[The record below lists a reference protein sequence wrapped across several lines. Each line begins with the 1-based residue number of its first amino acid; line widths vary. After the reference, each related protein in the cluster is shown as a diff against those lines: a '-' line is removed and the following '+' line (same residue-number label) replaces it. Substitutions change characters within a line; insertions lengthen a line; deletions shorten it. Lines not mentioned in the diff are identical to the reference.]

1 VIANDRPNPDA
12 LLAAIQS
19 ESAQRKRGRLK
30 VFLGM
35 CPGVGKTYAMLEAA
49 QRELKS
55 GRDLVIGYV
64 ETHGRKETDALVA
77 GLPVIPR
84 NQFTYRDLELTEMD
98 LDAVLA
104 RHPQLALV
112 DELAHT
118 NAPGSRHPK
127 RWQDVNELLDAG
139 IDVFTTLNVQH
150 LESRADTVRQITGA
164 EIRETVPDG
173 ILDTAEMELVDLPPA
188 DLVAR
193 LQQGKVY
200 LPERAASAAQNFF
213 RESNLT
219 ALRELSLRLV
229 ADHVGM
235 DTQEYHR
242 TQAGAGAWKTGHRL
256 MVAVSASPLSES
268 LIRWTRRMADS
279 LRCPWLAVH
288 VENSRALADDAQA
301 RLEKNLT
308 LARALGAEVTDT
320 ADENLAS
327 GLLRIARQ
335 NNVSQII
342 IGKPAA
348 ANLLEWFR
356 AGKLLRQLA
365 RESGDIDLQ
374 IVRAEKSGPAPVP
387 PRWRWRPATNWKQY
401 AVAAAVLAGVGLLN
415 ELLAQYTGPRV
426 PGFVFL
432 LVVVLLALFLGR
444 GPVLFAGAASALA
457 WNYFFLPPKFTFIIT
472 STEDGVL
479 FGLYFVVAIVLGQL
493 VARIRAQELAERQRE
508 ERAMAL
514 YQLTREFA
522 QAGTRDEVVWQLVG
536 EINRVFHAP
545 AAVVLPGNKSLGAHP
560 DSSLVLTD
568 KELHVAEWS
577 FLNRQP
583 AGKFTDNL
591 PGADALHLPLVTE
604 RSVVGVLSVQLPEKT
619 LPLARRDLLEACARQ
634 AALVLDRV
642 ALRAAG
648 EQSKLVAESER
659 LSNALLN
666 SISHELRT
674 PLAAI
679 TSATGALAGSQNQAG
694 GFDRK
699 MVAEIQ
705 EASARLNRLVGN
717 LLDVTRL
724 DSGHVRPRLDWCDV
738 GDLVQTT
745 VHSLERELA
754 GREVKVELAE
764 KIPLARLDFT
774 LMQQALSNLLLNAVV
789 HTPPGSA
796 VLVQAR
802 HENSQLIL
810 SVADHG
816 PGLPPESLPRIFDKF
831 FRAPAAPAGGSGLGL
846 AIVKGF
852 VEAHGGQ
859 ISAANRPGG
868 GAVFTIRVPQTEA
881 PPEEK
886 LP

>member
-1 VIANDRPNPDA
+1 VNDGERPNPDA

-19 ESAQRKRGRLK
+19 ESAQKQRGRLK

-49 QRELKS
+49 QRELKN
-55 GRDLVIGYV
+55 GRDVVIGYV
-64 ETHGRKETDALVA
+64 ETHGRKDTDALTA
-77 GLPVIPR
+77 GLPLIPR
-84 NQFTYRDLELTEMD
+84 TISEHRGLALTEMD

-150 LESRADTVRQITGA
+150 LESRADTVRQITGT
-164 EIRETVPDG
+164 EIRETVSDS
-173 ILDTAEMELVDLPPA
+173 ILDAAQIELVDLPPA
-188 DLVAR
+188 ELVAR
-193 LQQGKVY
+193 LQQGKIYV
-200 LPERAASAAQNFF
+200 PERAASAVQNFF

-229 ADHVGM
+229 ADHVGV
-235 DTQEYHR
+235 DTQEFHR
-242 TQAGAGAWKTGHRL
+242 AQAGAGAWKTGHRL

-279 LRCPWLAVH
+279 LKCPWLAVH
-288 VENSRALADDAQA
+288 VENSRGFDEAAQS
-301 RLEKNLT
+301 RLERNLA
-308 LARALGAEVTDT
+308 LARALGAEVIDT
-320 ADENLAS
+320 ADENLAR

-335 NNVSQII
+335 SNVSQII
-342 IGKPAA
+342 VGKPAA
-348 ANLLEWFR
+348 ANLLEWYR
-356 AGKLLRQLA
+356 AGKLLRLLT
-365 RESGDIDLQ
+365 RDSGDIDLQ
-374 IVRAEKSGPAPVP
+374 VVRAEKSGAPP
-387 PRWRWRPATNWKQY
+387 PPRRWRWRPVPNWKQY
-401 AVAAAVLAGVGLLN
+401 GVAAGTLAVVGLFN
-415 ELLAQYTGPRV
+415 VLLAQLTGPRV

-432 LVVVLLALFLGR
+432 LAVVLLALVLGR

-493 VARIRAQELAERQRE
+493 VARIRTQELAERQRE
-508 ERAMAL
+508 ERATAL
-514 YQLTREFA
+514 YHLTREFA
-522 QAGTRDEVVWQLVG
+522 QAGTRDEVVWQLVA
-536 EINRVFHAP
+536 EVNRVFQAST
-545 AAVVLPGNKSLGAHP
+545 AVILPGKSSLAVHP
-560 DSSLVLTD
+560 DSSLALTE
-568 KELHVAEWS
+568 KELHVAEWA
-577 FLNRQP
+577 FLNRQA

-591 PGADALHLPLVTE
+591 PGAESLHLPLMTE
-604 RSVVGVLSVQLPEKT
+604 RSVVGVLSVNLSEKT
-619 LPLARRDLLEACARQ
+619 LPLARRDLLEAYARQ

-679 TSATGALAGSQNQAG
+679 TSATSALAEAKNTNN

-724 DSGHVRPRLDWCDV
+724 DSGHVRPKLDWCDV

-745 VHSLERELA
+745 VRLLGRELA
-754 GREVKVELAE
+754 GREIKVEVAE
-764 KIPLARLDFT
+764 KMPLARLDFT
-774 LMQQALSNLLLNAVV
+774 LLQQALSNLLLNAAV
-789 HTPPGSA
+789 HTPAGTP
-796 VLVQAR
+796 VLLQAR
-802 HENSQLIL
+802 HEPAWLVLN
-810 SVADHG
+810 VADNG
-816 PGLPPESLPRIFDKF
+816 PGLPPELLPRIFEKF
-831 FRAPAAPAGGSGLGL
+831 FRAPNAPAGGSGLGL

-852 VEAHGGQ
+852 VEAQGGQ

-868 GAVFTIRVPQTEA
+868 GAMFTLRIPQTEL
-881 PPEEK
+881 PPEM
-886 LP
+886 P